1 MTRELWIRDAKRCC
15 DGGAGKGPGR
25 GERTGAH
32 RKGLWVAAPHP
43 VRPLSHTHPPRGALL
58 GLATVRRLAAAPAAP
73 QQRILRLSLRLR
85 RRPRPSV
92 SVARLARAPGR
103 SSRARA
109 ASARDRGKGWEQPQ
123 IPPPFAR
130 RTRYASQSQLSHRD
144 PGAAAGTA
152 QARSHHPRLRRLR
165 RLCRGRLEVTVRTRA
180 EPQAV
185 PFHLAFWT
193 PTASVR
199 ETLLDAPPLSLTHFP
214 DLGRMRV

>member
-15 DGGAGKGPGR
+15 DGGAGKGAGRGERTGAGR

-32 RKGLWVAAPHP
+32 RRGLWVAAPHP

-58 GLATVRRLAAAPAAP
+58 GLATVRRLAAAPPAP

-109 ASARDRGKGWEQPQ
+109 ASARDRGKGWETASNPSAVRKAHALRQSITTHSQGPWGRRRHCARAKPL
-123 IPPPFAR
+123 PPPSGVLDAF
-130 RTRYASQSQLSHRD
+130 
-144 PGAAAGTA
+144 AAAGWKS
-152 QARSHHPRLRRLR
+152 QCARALSPKRSPSTSRSGL
-165 RLCRGRLEVTVRTRA
+165 
-180 EPQAV
+180 Q
-185 PFHLAFWT
+185 
-193 PTASVR
+193 
-199 ETLLDAPPLSLTHFP
+199 PPLSARLFWMLHPFP
-214 DLGRMRV
+214 